1 MSNIVINLAAEY
13 TGRKAFKK
21 AGSDVSSLEK
31 GVKKLAKAFGLAL
44 SVQAVVDF
52 GKASVKAFSEDQK
65 SAVLLANAVK
75 NLGLEMENP
84 RISEFITNLSK
95 SAAVADDELRPAMQ
109 KLLTT
114 TGSVSKSQQMLSDA
128 INISRGSGVDLAT
141 VAQDLSNAYVGN
153 TKGLKK
159 YNLGLTQAELK
170 GSSFLDI
177 QTKLNKQ
184 FSGASAAY
192 LETYAGK
199 MDALTVAAGEAQ
211 ETIGKG
217 LVDSLIILSGQST
230 GIDGVTA
237 SMEALS
243 QQIADTF
250 TGMSVLIKKL
260 EDSKGIFGFIYGFF
274 KDLSTSSLNLY
285 TISKFLSDYAP
296 YTEDPNSLQAR
307 QHAAYG
313 GASARSAAEIAA
325 QKRNKELAAAIKKQ
339 TAGQKALTAE
349 QKKQA
354 ALKKAASIFDM
365 EQIQI
370 IAALKGN
377 ISNEERKRLELQLA
391 LATGNVEEA
400 QKLTYQL
407 AIAQGLSV
415 KLAQELASL
424 PAASNPFAA
433 WKGYLDEIELQAKRI
448 AGLNGTTSVTTNT
461 PKDWSSSVGL
471 STQGY
476 SGTGTGQGGSVM
488 DNYKA
493 SQPSVVVQIDGKA
506 IATAIQNQ
514 NNSGNL
520 TGFSRLGDFKTL

>member
-13 TGRKAFKK
+13 TGNEAFKK
-21 AGSDVSSLEK
+21 AGNDITRLEK
-31 GVKKLAKAFGLAL
+31 SAKKLGKALGLAL
-44 SVQAVVDF
+44 STTAVVAF
-52 GKASVKAFSEDQK
+52 GKASVKAFAEDERA
-65 SAVLLANAVK
+65 AVSLANAVK
-75 NLGLEMENP
+75 NLGYEFSAPSVEN
-84 RISEFITNLSK
+84 FIQNLSK
-95 SAAVADDELRPAMQ
+95 SAHVADDQLRPAFQ

-114 TGSVSKSQQMLSDA
+114 TGSLAKSQELLNNA
-128 INISRGSGVDLAT
+128 IEISRGSGVDLAT
-141 VAQDLSNAYVGN
+141 VSADLSNAYVGN

-159 YNLGLTQAELK
+159 YYLGLTQAQLK
-170 GSSFLDI
+170 GMSFLEI

-184 FSGASAAY
+184 FSGANAKY

-199 MDALTVAAGEAQ
+199 IEALTVASGEAK

-217 LVDSLIILSGQST
+217 LVDALTLAGGGSKDIDSVTTAMQGLADYTANAARGVGVLVGYLSKLDQKSGGVLAMLGRVAKKTSGIGLLSMLGESAAPKNT
-230 GIDGVTA
+230 GLYADPRYQQYAAIQA
-237 SMEALS
+237 RKKEAAL
-243 QQIADTF
+243 A
-250 TGMSVLIKKL
+250 KKL
-260 EDSKGIFGFIYGFF
+260 AD
-274 KDLSTSSLNLY
+274 D
-285 TISKFLSDYAP
+285 
-296 YTEDPNSLQAR
+296 
-307 QHAAYG
+307 
-313 GASARSAAEIAA
+313 
-325 QKRNKELAAAIKKQ
+325 QKKLLAKQAAA
-339 TAGQKALTAE
+339 QKALTAE

-377 ISNEERKRLELQLA
+377 ISDEERKRLELQLA

-400 QKLTYQL
+400 KRLTYQL

-415 KLAQELASL
+415 KLAQDLASL
-424 PAASNPFAA
+424 PAANNPFAA

-448 AGLNGTTSVTTNT
+448 AGFNGTTTITTNT

-488 DNYKA
+488 DNYRA
-493 SQPSVVVQIDGKA
+493 QQSSVVVQIDGKA

-514 NNSGNL
+514 NNSGNF